1 MVFLSLSDESGLANV
16 VLHPA
21 VYERDRAIVRAEGL
35 LWVEG
40 VVGRR
45 LSAVAVRARH
55 VLPLVR
61 VLAAVPLA
69 PLPGPP

>member
-1 MVFLSLSDESGLANV
+1 

-40 VVGRR
+40 VVERR
-45 LSAVAVRARH
+45 SGSVAIRALR
-55 VLPLVR
+55 VLPLAR
-61 VLAAVPLA
+61 VLAAA
-69 PLPGPP
+69 PAADSYG